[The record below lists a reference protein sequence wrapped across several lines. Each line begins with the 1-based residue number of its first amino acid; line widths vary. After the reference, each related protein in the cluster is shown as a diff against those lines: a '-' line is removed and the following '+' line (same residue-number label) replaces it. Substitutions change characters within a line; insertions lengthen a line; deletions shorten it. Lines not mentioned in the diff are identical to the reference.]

1 VSGAPGD
8 GRNVDP
14 RLGALIGEAAGQAP
28 PGRAAPP
35 PEAPP
40 APRDGGSPT
49 YYDRPV
55 IKPPVWKRTIAAYFW
70 LGGAAGAAA
79 TLGAVAQLA
88 APRELRG
95 LVVGCRRLTA
105 VAGAASTAIL
115 IDDLGRPERFLNM
128 LRVVRPSSPMS
139 VGAWV
144 LAGLGSAAAPAA
156 ALAGAGGRLG
166 RAGDAAG
173 LAAGALGMPLA
184 GYTAVLLNNTVV
196 PVWYATHRTLPPF
209 FVASGTVAATGMLE
223 LTRLSAPER
232 RVVHRLGVAA
242 RVADVLAARAV
253 DREAGRVER
262 VARPLRTGASG
273 ALWRAAS
280 AMTAASLALGLLPRR
295 ARGARRAGAALGAL
309 ASLAA
314 RVAIFQAGVRSA
326 RDPRAT
332 FELQRAGLGGASA
345 TGRAAVAGPG
355 GRRATE

>member
-1 VSGAPGD
+1 
-8 GRNVDP
+8 
-14 RLGALIGEAAGQAP
+14 
-28 PGRAAPP
+28 
-35 PEAPP
+35 
-40 APRDGGSPT
+40 
-49 YYDRPV
+49 
-55 IKPPVWKRTIAAYFW
+55 
-70 LGGAAGAAA
+70 
-79 TLGAVAQLA
+79 VAQLA
-88 APRELRG
+88 APVELRG
-95 LVVGCRRLTA
+95 LVVSCRRVTA

-144 LAGLGSAAAPAA
+144 LAGLGSACAPAV

-166 RAGDAAG
+166 RAGDVAG

-209 FVASGTVAATGMLE
+209 FVASGTVAATGLLE

-242 RVADVLAARAV
+242 RVADLLTARAV
-253 DREAGRVER
+253 EREAGRVER
-262 VARPLRTGASG
+262 VARPLRDGASG
-273 ALWRAAS
+273 ALWRAS
-280 AMTAASLALGLLPRR
+280 SGMVGASLALGLLPRR
-295 ARGARRAGAALGAL
+295 ARAARRAGAVLGAL
-309 ASLAA
+309 GSLAA
-314 RVAIFQAGVRSA
+314 RVAIVQAGVRSA

-345 TGRAAVAGPG
+345 TGRAAVSGPG
-355 GRRATE
+355 GRRATD